1 MDAIIQD
8 KENIRRM
15 LESSGIDQLKIDTGQ
30 EYQSNETLREGVTI
44 NECLKTY
51 EQIEEIVR
59 INTMHPTYKP
69 TTHGTIVDYVKNNNV
84 SEENI
89 VVVSSQPFN
98 DYQILTSINAFF
110 KECTLPQNVGGI
122 GSGVSKVPSTLFGNH
137 IAKLIYTIL
146 EILNRIGVELK

>member
-1 MDAIIQD
+1 MP
-8 KENIRRM
+8 
-15 LESSGIDQLKIDTGQ
+15 
-30 EYQSNETLREGVTI
+30 
-44 NECLKTY
+44 
-51 EQIEEIVR
+51 
-59 INTMHPTYKP
+59 PTYKP

-84 SEENI
+84 SEENM

-110 KECTLPQNVGGI
+110 KEGTLHQNVGGI

-137 IAKLIYTIL
+137 IAQLIYTIL